1 MDSSGNM
8 RWLGMH
14 DSYLIPAA
22 YGEGRYE
29 DRKSKFIGEIFPVET
44 PEAAIEAIQSVKA
57 KYRDAR
63 HHCYAY
69 IIREGNYMRYSDD
82 GEPQGTAGMPILDV
96 LRRENITNV
105 CCVVTRYFGGVLL
118 GTGGLVRA
126 YTKSAQLG
134 LEAAGIN
141 QMSRYSVLLITCP
154 YSLLGVVQNILPEHD
169 CVVEETD
176 YAADVTL
183 TVTLPEG
190 GEALLEQALK
200 DATSAG
206 VEVECMDT
214 RFMGRRIR

>member
-1 MDSSGNM
+1 
-8 RWLGMH
+8 MH

>member
-1 MDSSGNM
+1 
-8 RWLGMH
+8 MH

-69 IIREGNYMRYSDD
+69 IIREGNYMRYSDV
-82 GEPQGTAGMPILDV
+82 GAPQGTAGMPILDV

>member
-1 MDSSGNM
+1 
-8 RWLGMH
+8 MH

-44 PEAAIEAIQSVKA
+44 PEAAIEAIQSVKT

>member
-1 MDSSGNM
+1 MS
-8 RWLGMH
+8 
-14 DSYLIPAA
+14 DSYLVPAG

-29 DRKSKFIGEIFPVET
+29 DRRSKFIGEIFHVET
-44 PEAAIEAIQSVKA
+44 PEDAIAKINEVKA

-96 LRRENITNV
+96 LRREDITNV

-141 QMSRYSVLLITCP
+141 QMSSYCVLLITCP

-169 CVVEETD
+169 CLVEETD

-190 GEALLEQALK
+190 GEAALQEALR
-200 DATSAG
+200 DATSAS
-206 VEVECMDT
+206 VDVECMET
-214 RFMGRRIR
+214 KFMGRRVK

>member
-1 MDSSGNM
+1 
-8 RWLGMH
+8 MH

-44 PEAAIEAIQSVKA
+44 PEAAVEAIQSVKA

-69 IIREGNYMRYSDD
+69 IIRDGNYMRYSDD

-105 CCVVTRYFGGVLL
+105 CCVVTRYFGGILL

-141 QMSRYSVLLITCP
+141 QMSRYSVVLITCP
-154 YSLLGVVQNILPEHD
+154 YSLLSVVQNILPEHD
-169 CVVEETD
+169 CVIEETD

-183 TVTLPEG
+183 TVTLREG
-190 GEALLEQALK
+190 GEAALEQALN

>member
-1 MDSSGNM
+1 MY
-8 RWLGMH
+8 
-14 DSYLIPAA
+14 DSYLVPAG

-29 DRKSKFIGEIFPVET
+29 DRKSKFIGEVFHVET
-44 PEAAIEAIQSVKA
+44 PEDAVAKINEVKA

-141 QMSRYSVLLITCP
+141 QMSRYCVLLITCP
-154 YSLLGVVQNILPEHD
+154 YSLLSVVQNILPQHD
-169 CVVEETD
+169 CMVEETD

-190 GEALLEQALK
+190 GEAALQQALR
-200 DATSAG
+200 DATSAS
-206 VEVECMDT
+206 VDVECMET
-214 RFMGRRIR
+214 TFMGRRVK

>member
-1 MDSSGNM
+1 MN
-8 RWLGMH
+8 
-14 DSYLIPAA
+14 DSYLVPAG

-29 DRKSKFIGEIFPVET
+29 DRRSKFIGEIFPVET
-44 PEAAIEAIQSVKA
+44 PEDAVAKINEVKA
-57 KYRDAR
+57 NYRDAR

-96 LRRENITNV
+96 LRREEITNV

-134 LEAAGIN
+134 LEAAGVS
-141 QMSRYSVLLITCP
+141 QMSSYAVLLITCP
-154 YSLLGVVQNILPEHD
+154 YSLLSVVQNILPAHD
-169 CVVEETD
+169 CAIEETD

-190 GEALLEQALK
+190 GEAALQAALR
-200 DATSAG
+200 DATSASVD
-206 VEVECMDT
+206 VEYMET
-214 RFMGRRIR
+214 RFMGRRIK

>member
-1 MDSSGNM
+1 
-8 RWLGMH
+8 MH

-118 GTGGLVRA
+118 GTGGLVWA

>member
-1 MDSSGNM
+1 M
-8 RWLGMH
+8 
-14 DSYLIPAA
+14 
-22 YGEGRYE
+22 
-29 DRKSKFIGEIFPVET
+29 
-44 PEAAIEAIQSVKA
+44 
-57 KYRDAR
+57 
-63 HHCYAY
+63 
-69 IIREGNYMRYSDD
+69 
-82 GEPQGTAGMPILDV
+82 
-96 LRRENITNV
+96 
-105 CCVVTRYFGGVLL
+105 L

-200 DATSAG
+200 DATSAC

>member
-1 MDSSGNM
+1 MS
-8 RWLGMH
+8 
-14 DSYLIPAA
+14 DSYLVPAA

-29 DRKSKFIGEIFPVET
+29 DRRSKFIGEIFPAET
-44 PEAAIEAIQSVKA
+44 PEEAIEQIGAVKA

-96 LRRENITNV
+96 LRREGVTNV

-126 YTKSAQLG
+126 YTKSAQLA
-134 LEAAGIN
+134 LEQAGIL
-141 QMSRYSVLLITCP
+141 QMSSYSVLLITCP

-169 CVVEETD
+169 CVADEIE

-190 GEALLEQALK
+190 GEDALTAALR
-200 DATSAG
+200 DATSAS
-206 VEVECMDT
+206 VDIACMDT

>member
-1 MDSSGNM
+1 MS
-8 RWLGMH
+8 
-14 DSYLIPAA
+14 DSYLIPAG
-22 YGEGRYE
+22 YGEGQYE
-29 DRKSKFIGEIFPVET
+29 DRKSKFIGEIFHVET
-44 PEAAIEAIQSVKA
+44 PEDAVEKINEVTA

-96 LRRENITNV
+96 LRREDITDV

-141 QMSRYSVLLITCP
+141 RMSSYCVLLITCP
-154 YSLLGVVQNILPEHD
+154 YSLLGVVQNILPQHD

-190 GEALLEQALK
+190 GEAALCDALR
-200 DATSAG
+200 DATSAS
-206 VEVECMDT
+206 VDVECMET
-214 RFMGRRIR
+214 TFMGRRVR

>member
-1 MDSSGNM
+1 MS
-8 RWLGMH
+8 
-14 DSYLIPAA
+14 DSYLLPAG
-22 YGEGRYE
+22 YGEGLYE
-29 DRKSKFIGEIFPVET
+29 DRKSKFIGEVFIAET
-44 PEAAIEAIQSVKA
+44 PEQAVEQINAVRA

-82 GEPQGTAGMPILDV
+82 GEPQGTAGMPMLDV

-126 YTKSAQLG
+126 YTKSTQLA
-134 LEAAGIN
+134 LEQAGIN
-141 QMSRYSVLLITCP
+141 RMSRYSVALITCP
-154 YSLLGVVQNILPEHD
+154 YALLGVVQNILPEHD
-169 CVVEETD
+169 CTTEDTEYGV
-176 YAADVTL
+176 DVTL

-190 GEALLEQALK
+190 GEEALRTALC
-200 DATSAG
+200 DATSAA
-206 VEVECMDT
+206 VDLEVMES

>member
-1 MDSSGNM
+1 
-8 RWLGMH
+8 MH

-44 PEAAIEAIQSVKA
+44 PEAAIEAIQLVKA

-69 IIREGNYMRYSDD
+69 IIRDGNYMRYSDD

>member
-1 MDSSGNM
+1 M
-8 RWLGMH
+8 RDG
-14 DSYLIPAA
+14 YLVPAG

-29 DRKSKFIGEIFPVET
+29 DRRSKFIGEMFPADT
-44 PEAAIEAIQSVKA
+44 PEQAVEKINAVKA

-69 IIREGNYMRYSDD
+69 IIRDGNYMRYSDD

-126 YTKSAQLG
+126 YTKSAQLA

-141 QMSRYSVLLITCP
+141 CMSRYSVLLITCS
-154 YSLLGVVQNILPEHD
+154 YSQLGVIQNILPEHGGIID
-169 CVVEETD
+169 EIE

-190 GEALLEQALK
+190 GEQALQAAIR
-200 DATSAG
+200 DATSASAD
-206 VEVECMDT
+206 VEYMET
-214 RFMGRRIR
+214 KFMGRRVR

>member
-1 MDSSGNM
+1 
-8 RWLGMH
+8 MH

-44 PEAAIEAIQSVKA
+44 PEAAVEAIQSVKA

-69 IIREGNYMRYSDD
+69 IIRDGNYMRYSDD

-105 CCVVTRYFGGVLL
+105 CCVVTRYFGGILL

-141 QMSRYSVLLITCP
+141 QMSRYSVVLITCP

-169 CVVEETD
+169 CVIEETD

-183 TVTLPEG
+183 TVTLREG
-190 GEALLEQALK
+190 GEAALEQALN

>member
-1 MDSSGNM
+1 
-8 RWLGMH
+8 MH

-69 IIREGNYMRYSDD
+69 IIRDGNYMRYSDD

>member
-1 MDSSGNM
+1 
-8 RWLGMH
+8 MH

-141 QMSRYSVLLITCP
+141 QMNRYSVLLITCP

>member
-1 MDSSGNM
+1 M
-8 RWLGMH
+8 R

-29 DRKSKFIGEIFPVET
+29 DRRSKFIGEIFPADT
-44 PEAAIEAIQSVKA
+44 PEQAVEHINAVRA

-96 LRRENITNV
+96 LRRAELTNI

-126 YTKSAQLG
+126 YTKSTQLA
-134 LEAAGIN
+134 LEAAGICR
-141 QMSRYSVLLITCP
+141 MSRYSVLLITCP
-154 YSLLGVVQNILPEHD
+154 YSLLGTVQNLLPAHD
-169 CVVEETD
+169 CVVEDTE

-183 TVTLPEG
+183 TVTIPEG
-190 GEALLEQALK
+190 GEQALTAALC
-200 DATSAG
+200 DATSAAA
-206 VEVECMDT
+206 EVLCLES
-214 RFMGRRIR
+214 RFMGRRVR

>member
-1 MDSSGNM
+1 MM
-8 RWLGMH
+8 RE
-14 DSYLIPAA
+14 SYLVPAG

-29 DRKSKFIGEIFPVET
+29 DRKSKFIGEIFPVQT
-44 PEAAIEAIQSVKA
+44 PEEAVQRLNEVKA

-134 LEAAGIN
+134 LEAAGVN
-141 QMSRYSVLLITCP
+141 QMSSYSVLLITCP

-169 CVVEETD
+169 CMIDETD

-190 GEALLEQALK
+190 GEEALEQALM

-206 VEVECMDT
+206 VDVECMDT
-214 RFMGRRIR
+214 QFMGRRIR

>member
-1 MDSSGNM
+1 
-8 RWLGMH
+8 MH

-141 QMSRYSVLLITCP
+141 QMSRYSVLLIICP

>member
-1 MDSSGNM
+1 
-8 RWLGMH
+8 MH

-22 YGEGRYE
+22 YVEGRYE

-190 GEALLEQALK
+190 GEAALEQALK

>member
-1 MDSSGNM
+1 MN
-8 RWLGMH
+8 
-14 DSYLIPAA
+14 DSYLVPAG
-22 YGEGRYE
+22 YGEGLYE
-29 DRKSKFIGEIFPVET
+29 DRRSKFIGEIFPVET
-44 PEAAIEAIQSVKA
+44 PEEAIARIAEVKA

-82 GEPQGTAGMPILDV
+82 GEPQGTAGMPMLDV

-141 QMSRYSVLLITCP
+141 QMSSYSVLLITCP

-169 CVVEETD
+169 CMTD
-176 YAADVTL
+176 DIEYAADVTL

-190 GEALLEQALK
+190 GEEVLAAALR
-200 DATSAG
+200 DATSAAVD
-206 VEVECMDT
+206 VEVMES
-214 RFMGRRIR
+214 RFMGRHLR

>member
-1 MDSSGNM
+1 
-8 RWLGMH
+8 MH

-206 VEVECMDT
+206 VEVESMDT

>member
-1 MDSSGNM
+1 
-8 RWLGMH
+8 MH

-29 DRKSKFIGEIFPVET
+29 DRKSKFIGEIFPVKT

>member
-1 MDSSGNM
+1 MN
-8 RWLGMH
+8 
-14 DSYLIPAA
+14 DSYLVPAA

-29 DRKSKFIGEIFPVET
+29 DRRSKFIGEIFPVQT
-44 PEAAIEAIQSVKA
+44 PEEAIEKIGEVKA

-96 LRRENITNV
+96 LRREGITNV

-126 YTKSAQLG
+126 YTKSAQLA
-134 LEAAGIN
+134 LESAGILR
-141 QMSRYSVLLITCP
+141 MSSFSVLLITCP

-169 CVVEETD
+169 CVTD
-176 YAADVTL
+176 DIEYAADVTL

-190 GEALLEQALK
+190 GEEALETALR
-200 DATSAG
+200 DATSAS
-206 VEVECMDT
+206 VDVECMET
-214 RFMGRRIR
+214 RFMGRRVR

>member
-1 MDSSGNM
+1 
-8 RWLGMH
+8 MH

-190 GEALLEQALK
+190 GVAALEQALK

>member
-1 MDSSGNM
+1 
-8 RWLGMH
+8 MH

-169 CVVEETD
+169 CLVEETD

>member
-1 MDSSGNM
+1 MY
-8 RWLGMH
+8 

-190 GEALLEQALK
+190 GEDALEQALK